1 MEHSLKQLAQKH
13 HATSPAFYGL
23 LDAYFAYFSVRQYH
37 VKFVLLGGQKLDA
50 ELTLWA
56 DYFPLSRVLAW
67 SPDEAPI
74 QTERTARQP
83 VLEALQGAP
92 HWDLITVQ
100 SGFAEFESLAQ
111 LWPRLVPEGV
121 LAFENPD
128 ENALRW
134 LKRQQDQ
141 LQTHSQIKAMFWYPQ
156 GVLVT
161 KA

>member
-13 HATSPAFYGL
+13 HAKSPAFYGL

-50 ELTLWA
+50 ELALWA

-67 SPDEAPI
+67 SPGEAPL
-74 QTERTARQP
+74 QTERTARQAS
-83 VLEALQGAP
+83 LQALQGAP

-100 SGFAEFESLAQ
+100 SGFTEFESLGP
-111 LWPRLVPEGV
+111 LWPKLVSEGV
-121 LAFENPD
+121 LAFEKPD
-128 ENALRW
+128 EQALQW

-141 LQTHSQIKAMFWYPQ
+141 LQTQSHIKAMFWYPQ
-156 GVLVT
+156 GVLVI